1 MTKDNKKQII
11 VTGGAGFIGTHLVTK
26 LIRLGYFP
34 IVIDNFSN
42 SITSKL
48 KTISKN
54 DYFLVRSDIND
65 ANKILKK
72 IKDYTPQ
79 TIIHLA
85 AMHYIPFCIE
95 NPIKT
100 KIVNVNGTKAI
111 FKIVKE
117 KKIKNIIFASSGA
130 VYKPNFKAHKEKEEL
145 QPIDVY
151 GKTKKVAEKYLL
163 KKCKQ
168 HHINLVILRLFN
180 IYGKYDLTPHF
191 IPEIIKRLEKASCIK
206 VGNLNTERD
215 YLYIDDLVE
224 VIIKILSARKKIPND
239 IFNIGTGKKYK
250 GIDVIKLISSIRNKQ
265 IQLIE
270 SQSLLR
276 KSDRPVLC
284 ADIKKV
290 SKALSWEPKYDLKGG
305 LKRMLYDNN
314 KTKK

>member
-95 NPIKT
+95 TCTLSRFSAPCR
-100 KIVNVNGTKAI
+100 A
-111 FKIVKE
+111 FH
-117 KKIKNIIFASSGA
+117 A
-130 VYKPNFKAHKEKEEL
+130 
-145 QPIDVY
+145 
-151 GKTKKVAEKYLL
+151 
-163 KKCKQ
+163 
-168 HHINLVILRLFN
+168 R
-180 IYGKYDLTPHF
+180 
-191 IPEIIKRLEKASCIK
+191 
-206 VGNLNTERD
+206 
-215 YLYIDDLVE
+215 
-224 VIIKILSARKKIPND
+224 SARWRQ
-239 IFNIGTGKKYK
+239 Y
-250 GIDVIKLISSIRNKQ
+250 
-265 IQLIE
+265 
-270 SQSLLR
+270 
-276 KSDRPVLC
+276 
-284 ADIKKV
+284 
-290 SKALSWEPKYDLKGG
+290 
-305 LKRMLYDNN
+305 RMSGF
-314 KTKK
+314 